1 MSADQTVRAYIV
13 AELALPAE
21 WHVIPEQRFPETISR
36 TTVVL
41 QHTRIERLPEAP
53 LGHLR
58 HTVTLTVADPH
69 TDIAAAED
77 GLDDALTDLLSAI
90 DAHSTIAW
98 TEAEKVVHAERYVAW
113 NLTLTVITGKPAAT
127 EPEPVPEPDNE
138 TEEV

>member
-1 MSADQTVRAYIV
+1 MSAEQSVRAYV
-13 AELALPAE
+13 VEQLDLPE
-21 WHVIPEQRFPETISR
+21 TWSVIPEQRFPETISR

-58 HTVTLTVADPH
+58 HTITLSVLDPR

-77 GLDDALTDLLSAI
+77 ALDDAITTLLSAI
-90 DAHSTIAW
+90 DAHSTISW
-98 TEAEKVVHAERYVAW
+98 LDAEKVVHREAYPAW
-113 NLTLTVITGKPAAT
+113 NLSLTVITSKPT
-127 EPEPVPEPDNE
+127 TE